1 MIPEVAMNP
10 LASRLTSLFERDVE
24 DRINFKSFVSGLS
37 VFSEK
42 ARPEVRQ
49 RGAIIWLRSRAGNQ
63 RNTTPGPQKMWIV
76 SECHMAVSNCSCL
89 SIV

>member
-10 LASRLTSLFERDVE
+10 LASRLTSLFERDIE

-49 RGAIIWLRSRAGNQ
+49 RGAIMLLRRRQAEQ
-63 RNTTPGPQKMWIV
+63 RQPWAAKDVG
-76 SECHMAVSNCSCL
+76 SL
-89 SIV
+89 

>member
-1 MIPEVAMNP
+1 MNP

-49 RGAIIWLRSRAGNQ
+49 RGTIIWLRSRKAEQ
-63 RNTTPGPQKMWIV
+63 RKPEQRHPCAAKDV
-76 SECHMAVSNCSCL
+76 DSL
-89 SIV
+89 